1 MGAGKLQE
9 RDVVASLRVL
19 RVLLSEVPVLPPG
32 IVPLLPGEVC
42 GLQDTLLPSA
52 TWFAGG
58 ASP

>member
-1 MGAGKLQE
+1 M
-9 RDVVASLRVL
+9 VASLRVL

-32 IVPLLPGEVC
+32 IVPLLLGEVC

-58 ASP
+58 TSP